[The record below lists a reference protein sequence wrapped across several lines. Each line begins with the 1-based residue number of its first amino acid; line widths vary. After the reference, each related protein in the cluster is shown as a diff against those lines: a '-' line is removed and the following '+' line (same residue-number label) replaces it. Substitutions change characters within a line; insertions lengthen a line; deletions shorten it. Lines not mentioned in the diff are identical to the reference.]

1 MNSNQSRPG
10 ELETLSALH
19 DGEVTG
25 EARLFALRR
34 LGHDPQWQRACGH
47 WQLIGD
53 VMRRQAPIAAPGDF
67 AGRVTAAI
75 AAEPPPVA
83 LATVPAAPTVSG
95 RGRRVRWIGGGAL
108 AASVAL
114 AVAVSSLPFGDAP
127 APLSPPVVASA
138 GPSRSAESPAELAMQ
153 AQEPAPVQVASVPG
167 TVSIEPAA
175 AGSATVPAARTAP
188 VARVAAA
195 PTRREVR
202 ANGASA
208 ASTAGLEGFATT
220 LMPDEGSNPFNLP
233 AGQALTARPW
243 PRASL
248 GGASAGAFTAR
259 YAGTGES
266 DAGRPSFH
274 PFEPRPP
281 GDAEQAPSP

>member
-1 MNSNQSRPG
+1 MNSKQSRPG

-19 DGEVTG
+19 DGEVSG

-34 LGHDPQWQRACGH
+34 LGHDPQWQRACGQ

-53 VMRRQAPIAAPGDF
+53 VLRRQAPIAAPDDF
-67 AGRVTAAI
+67 ADRVTAAI
-75 AAEPPPVA
+75 AAEQAVAPV
-83 LATVPAAPTVSG
+83 TVAVAPTVSR

-114 AVAVSSLPFGDAP
+114 AVAVSSIPFGDAP
-127 APLSPPVVASA
+127 APVSSPVVASA
-138 GPSRSAESPAELAMQ
+138 GPSRSAGSPAEVALQ
-153 AQEPAPVQVASVPG
+153 AQEAAPVQVASVPEA
-167 TVSIEPAA
+167 VSIEPAA
-175 AGSATVPAARTAP
+175 TGSATAPAARTAP
-188 VARVAAA
+188 AERVAAA
-195 PTRREVR
+195 PARREVR
-202 ANGASA
+202 ANRAPA
-208 ASTAGLEGFATT
+208 ASTSGLEGFATA
-220 LMPDEGSNPFNLP
+220 LIPEEGANPFNLP

-243 PRASL
+243 PRAAL